1 MKVYHKIL
9 PPNFDYS
16 NQSELYAQM
25 PDNIKAVLSKK
36 NSPKRMLSLIGWK
49 LLKDNLPDPELLSKV
64 AFEEKGKPYIPNSDI
79 HFNISNTKGAVALGI
94 SNQPVGIDVERLR
107 QPRENIYK
115 RVFCQ
120 EEIDSIKSAEDFTNL
135 WTRKESVVK
144 LFGGGIS
151 MGLTDFSVL
160 ENEIVAFGRKV
171 KILKVDIQGFI
182 CHYATFYH

>member
-16 NQSELYAQM
+16 NQLELYAQM
-25 PDNIKAVLSKK
+25 PENIKAVLSKK
-36 NSPKRMLSLIGWK
+36 NSSKRMMSLIGWK

-64 AFEEKGKPYIPNSDI
+64 EFEEKGKPYIPNSDI
-79 HFNISNTKGAVALGI
+79 HFNISNTKGAVILAI
-94 SNQPVGIDVERLR
+94 SNQPVGIDIERLR
-107 QPRENIYK
+107 PPRENIYK

-120 EEIDSIKSAEDFTNL
+120 EEINSIKSAEDFTNL

-160 ENEIVAFGRKV
+160 ENEIVAFERNVRVESVSVNGYY
-171 KILKVDIQGFI
+171 
-182 CHYATFYH
+182 CHCSVFL